1 MSKVQAF
8 LLAARPKT
16 LPAAVCPVVAGSA
29 LAWRLEHA
37 FSWMLAVATL
47 LSTVAIQVA
56 TNYFNDAVDAAKGAD
71 TSARLGPVRATAA
84 GLVSRNTMLLAGVIA
99 ALAAALFSVPLV
111 MERGWP
117 IVVIGVVSLFFS
129 YGYTGGPWPLAYRG
143 LGELFVMLFFGLV
156 AVTGTVFVQT
166 GQWRAEGLLL
176 GVQIGSL
183 STALIAINNL
193 RDIEEDRQSGKR
205 TLAVRWGKTAAR
217 WMIAV
222 WCLLPAALGLLWLR
236 TVPVRLIASKWLT
249 NEEMEAFL
257 PAPTERPDELAGPQ
271 MRAVFLETWEFDTM
285 LCWLPLPCAILGLLI
300 AAKVW
305 RTEPSAA
312 YNKLLALAGLHLLIW
327 TALFSAACVN
337 G

>member
-1 MSKVQAF
+1 MSPAQAL

-29 LAWRLEHA
+29 LAWRLEHQ
-37 FSWMLAVATL
+37 FSWLLAAATL
-47 LSTVAIQVA
+47 LSTLAIQVA

-71 TSARLGPVRATAA
+71 TSSRLGPVRATAA
-84 GLVSRNTMLLAGVIA
+84 GLVSRKTMLLAGALA
-99 ALAAALFSVPLV
+99 ALVAALFSVPLI

-143 LGELFVMLFFGLV
+143 MGEVFVLLFFGLV

-205 TLAVRWGKTAAR
+205 TLAVRFGVNAAR
-217 WMIAV
+217 WMIAG
-222 WCLLPAALGLLWLR
+222 W
-236 TVPVRLIASKWLT
+236 
-249 NEEMEAFL
+249 
-257 PAPTERPDELAGPQ
+257 
-271 MRAVFLETWEFDTM
+271 
-285 LCWLPLPCAILGLLI
+285 CWLPYLVAHFWWQFQTGGAASTIPLI
-300 AAKVW
+300 AAYLAW
-305 RTEPSAA
+305 EISSGILRTPPSPA
-312 YNKLLALAGLHLLIW
+312 YNGFLALSAFHLLAW
-327 TALFSAACVN
+327 TALFLLGSIIA
-337 G
+337 

>member
-1 MSKVQAF
+1 MSPAQAL

-29 LAWRLEHA
+29 LAWRLEHQ
-37 FSWMLAVATL
+37 FSWLLAAATL
-47 LSTVAIQVA
+47 LSTLAIQVA

-84 GLVSRNTMLLAGVIA
+84 GMVSRKTMLLAGAIA
-99 ALAAALFSVPLV
+99 ALAAALFSVPLI

-143 LGELFVMLFFGLV
+143 MGEVFVLLFFGLV

-193 RDIEEDRQSGKR
+193 RDIEEDRRSGKR
-205 TLAVRWGKTAAR
+205 TLAVRFGVNAAR
-217 WMIAV
+217 WMIAG
-222 WCLLPAALGLLWLR
+222 W
-236 TVPVRLIASKWLT
+236 
-249 NEEMEAFL
+249 
-257 PAPTERPDELAGPQ
+257 
-271 MRAVFLETWEFDTM
+271 
-285 LCWLPLPCAILGLLI
+285 CWLPYLVAHFWWQFQTGGAASTIPLI
-300 AAKVW
+300 AAYLAW
-305 RTEPSAA
+305 EISSGILRTPPSPA
-312 YNKLLALAGLHLLIW
+312 YNGFLALSAFHLLAW
-327 TALFSAACVN
+327 TALFLLGSIIA
-337 G
+337 

>member
-1 MSKVQAF
+1 MTQAKAL

-29 LAWRLEHA
+29 LAWRLEHQ
-37 FSWMLAVATL
+37 FSWLLAVATL

-71 TSARLGPVRATAA
+71 TSARLGPVRATAS
-84 GLVSRNTMLLAGVIA
+84 GLVSRKTMLLAGCVA
-99 ALAAALFSVPLV
+99 ALVAAAISVPLV

-117 IVVIGVVSLFFS
+117 IVLIGVVSLFFS

-143 LGELFVMLFFGLV
+143 LGEVFVMLFFGFV

-193 RDIEEDRQSGKR
+193 RDIEEDTRSGKR
-205 TLAVRWGKTAAR
+205 TLAVKFGKKAAR
-217 WMIAV
+217 AMITL
-222 WCLLPAALGLLWLR
+222 WLLLPYLISPAWMTFHR
-236 TVPVRLIASKWLT
+236 PRLYYYI
-249 NEEMEAFL
+249 FF
-257 PAPTERPDELAGPQ
+257 P
-271 MRAVFLETWEFDTM
+271 
-285 LCWLPLPCAILGLLI
+285 LPLALLI
-300 AAKVW
+300 RKRVGDND
-305 RTEPSAA
+305 PSAA
-312 YNKLLALAGLHLLIW
+312 LNESLAFSALHLLMW
-327 TALFSAACVN
+327 TGLFTLLCVAYA
-337 G
+337 